1 MGFGLEL
8 KSWRRVL
15 ENFILALMGLISK
28 NPCLVFLFLFVLV
41 SLICVDLSCEEVDP

>member
-1 MGFGLEL
+1 VEYGFGEFYF
-8 KSWRRVL
+8 SI
-15 ENFILALMGLISK
+15 NGLMGLISK